1 MADHLVTYK
10 CPSTYEFVDEPVRDE
25 AGKVR
30 RSLLAE
36 ERQRHLS
43 VTVADLTRRPSGH
56 TNVTVR

>member
-10 CPSTYEFVDEPVRDE
+10 CPSTYEFVDDPVRDE

-36 ERQRHLS
+36 QRTAS
-43 VTVADLTRRPSGH
+43 
-56 TNVTVR
+56 